1 MRAKDFQGFRFG
13 KIHSSDLNLEV
24 VSVSNRYEARTLPA
38 PIDSVSD
45 IPGGDGQYYFG
56 SVNKNREITVNVA
69 FDNVSETDYRKIKQ
83 LLATDKLLDLV
94 FDEEPYKTWK
104 AKIKTKPEFKSLCF
118 TDKETGKRV
127 YKGDGRI
134 VFVCYFP
141 YAYGFDKYIVRAADY
156 YTLHTPEC
164 IIKNLQ
170 ENDDTFVNK
179 RKEKIQEMLPEDIRY
194 HYNLNPSDYEGGI
207 STNKLRDVDHRNRG
221 DRAWDPNMK
230 TPWKT
235 GFPSVEQVQ
244 NGELFFDTEQG
255 EKAIIDT
262 RGYWDNIP
270 EWEDTAKLLTTPTL
284 DFDQE
289 LMYMPQYSKVDYIN
303 METGFDNRTSMIGS
317 RVLVYNPGDLPVDWE
332 IRFDE
337 NKRGFWSTRGG
348 TKFRVSRYNVQR
360 LSISNAVDWCG
371 LTTYKPEDNEPF
383 KYGTKYFKR
392 RTLNMEEISN
402 RFKILFEGK
411 TEEEKNETLKNINL
425 YIQKPIEERNDEN
438 QYYTSDELWQLLE
451 KKQIPAD
458 KRWNEGY
465 NNDNIPSY
473 SKKYNWKEIHE
484 NNSILE
490 NKVRKKL
497 DSVSTA
503 LNLRLNHNEGWS
515 NIFND
520 TFMLQDLGESHPNY
534 CYYVEPIPKEK
545 LDHFI
550 KLFYWQTI
558 QWRGTKTNDG
568 QLIELDNWKKMLP
581 EDFFDSEK
589 LKDGKY
595 FLKDMSNPIIPFLKN
610 FVIFSETKGMIT
622 KETESAKNLRQIYFD
637 LDFEE
642 GIAFANR
649 YRELYDECIYDEEK
663 YELYWDTLKK
673 LIKIIAKGAYQIL
686 KNDNTIIIPINR
698 QGQEG
703 AKLINESE
711 DQFID
716 NFINSYINHP
726 LEYISSDMRDLN
738 YNDFV
743 FNGYKMPQWI
753 TEDYIE
759 IDQSQ
764 LNNVQLLKEYLQ
776 AIDEDINAI
785 FNGKILYYNK
795 SLLADDK
802 YATLRKQMDNVLR
815 DGGCLNDILDDYY
828 YLNSNE
834 HMLYT
839 TANPYGLEF
848 VYKPTKVVMN
858 DAITQGAWFKI
869 PPGWSMITI
878 EPIVNENAWG
888 GKTWEDARPF
898 DYGYSGDKNGHKRE
912 VQQLFDYIFDQAR
925 KEFFSLYSIDYIKS
939 NNIVVYDNVRNDN
952 NEIID
957 INKKDESIGTED
969 LIDELL
975 KFKIWYYAFMDRYK
989 ENDYYL
995 IYGYYKKLQQDA
1007 EYTFLKCI
1015 HDFWSIVSP
1024 YFKWTSQRGVFI
1036 EPARDKIELT
1046 ENEYLKAYPDEND
1059 YDITGKPL
1067 RNINGDI
1074 SDWWWYACNYF
1085 WANFPPLYWAMADML
1100 NKIQIKYTP
1109 LYY

>member
-38 PIDSVSD
+38 PVDSVSD

-56 SVNKNREITVNVA
+56 SVNKNREITVNIA

-141 YAYGFDKYIVRAADY
+141 YAYGFDKYIVRSADY

-170 ENDDTFVNK
+170 ESDNTFVNK
-179 RKEKIQEMLPEDIRY
+179 RKEKIQEVPSEDIRY
-194 HYNLNPSDYEGGI
+194 HYNLNPSDYEGGV
-207 STNKLRDVDHRNRG
+207 STNKLRDADHRNRG

-317 RVLVYNPGDLPVDWE
+317 RILVYNPGDLPVDWE

-360 LSISNAVDWCG
+360 LSIPNAVDWCG

-392 RTLNMEEISN
+392 RALNLEEITD
-402 RFKILFEGK
+402 RFSRLFDGK
-411 TEEEKNETLKNINL
+411 TEEQQINTMTNINL
-425 YIQKPIEERNDEN
+425 LIQKPIEEIEETDN
-438 QYYTSDELWQLLE
+438 QYYSADELLELLR
-451 KKQIPAD
+451 KKEVPVD
-458 KRWNEGY
+458 KHWDEEY
-465 NNDNIPSY
+465 NINDIPSY
-473 SKKYNWKEIHE
+473 SKRYNWKQINE
-484 NNSILE
+484 NYSSLKDKMKNVKKSI
-490 NKVRKKL
+490 
-497 DSVSTA
+497 STS
-503 LNLRLNHNEGWS
+503 LNLRLDSNEGWGR
-515 NIFND
+515 IFNN
-520 TFMLQDLGESHPNY
+520 TFMLQDLGEAHPNH

-545 LDHFI
+545 LGHFI

-568 QLIELDNWKKMLP
+568 QLIELDNWKEMLP
-581 EDFFDSEK
+581 EEFFNSEK
-589 LKDGKY
+589 LQQGVY
-595 FLKDMSNPIIPFLKN
+595 WPKDMTNPIIPFLKN
-610 FVIFSETKGMIT
+610 FIIFDEENGMIIKNT
-622 KETESAKNLRQIYFD
+622 KSAIDLRNIYFN

-649 YRELYDECIYDEEK
+649 YEELYNECIYDEEK

-673 LIKIIAKGAYQIL
+673 LIKIVARGMYEIL
-686 KNDNTIIIPINR
+686 KKDEHMVQQINDEELKP
-698 QGQEG
+698 
-703 AKLINESE
+703 LINNNEE
-711 DQFID
+711 E
-716 NFINSYINHP
+716 FINSFIDSYINRP
-726 LEYISSDMRDLN
+726 LEYLNSDMRDLN
-738 YNDFV
+738 YGDFV

-759 IDQSQ
+759 IDQAG
-764 LNNVQLLKEYLQ
+764 LNNVQLLKEYFN
-776 AIDEDINAI
+776 AIGEDIEAI
-785 FNGKILYYNK
+785 FNGRVLYYNR
-795 SLLADDK
+795 SLLNDDK
-802 YATLRKQMDNVLR
+802 YTTLRKQMDSVLR

-839 TANPYGLEF
+839 TANPYGMEF
-848 VYKPTKVVMN
+848 VYKPNKIVMN
-858 DAITQGAWFKI
+858 DAITQGKWFKI

-878 EPIVNENAWG
+878 EPVVNENAWG
-888 GKTWEDARPF
+888 GKTWQDARAF
-898 DYGYSGDKNGHKRE
+898 DYGYSGDVSGHKRE
-912 VQQLFDYIFDQAR
+912 AQQLFDYVFDQAR
-925 KEFFSLYSIDYIKS
+925 NEFFSLYPIDYIKN
-939 NNIVVYDNVRNDN
+939 NNIVVNDSIRNDN
-952 NEIID
+952 GEIIT
-957 INKKDESIGTED
+957 INSKDEKIGTED

-975 KFKIWYYAFMDRYK
+975 KFKIWYQEFTNQYK
-989 ENDYYL
+989 EENYYL

-1007 EYTFLKCI
+1007 EYTLLRCI

-1024 YFKWTSQRGVFI
+1024 YFSWTSQRGVFI
-1036 EPARDKIELT
+1036 EPTRDKEDLST
-1046 ENEYLKAYPDEND
+1046 DNYFKVYPDEND